1 MAGPG
6 TRGGG
11 GEGGEDSYL
20 ASVSDLMVG
29 LLFVFIIMLM
39 AFALNLRS
47 AEEGA
52 SHTRTELEDA
62 RATVAGERDRVAEER
77 DELARR
83 HAAVSE
89 VAERL
94 LEQDRTRAALLEEL
108 ALDLG
113 QRAVPVVLDARNGV
127 LRLPEGLLFDSGSAT
142 LRPEGERALRE
153 LAASLADAL
162 PCHAGG
168 GAAATQAPRC
178 GDAGGRA
185 LLEAVLV
192 EGHTDD
198 VPLRGTGAFGD
209 NWQLSAARGVSTF
222 KALTAAAPGLERLRN
237 ARGEALLGVAGYEAR
252 RPVAAGTAPETRRLN
267 RRIDLRFI
275 VAAPGEPELADLRE
289 RAGTGGGAA
298 GGGER

>member
-1 MAGPG
+1 VGGPSL
-6 TRGGG
+6 G

-29 LLFVFIIMLM
+29 MLFVFIVMLM
-39 AFALNLRS
+39 AFALNMRG
-47 AEEGA
+47 AQEGA
-52 SHTRTELEDA
+52 SRTRAELENA
-62 RATVAGERDRVAEER
+62 RGAVAEERDRLAAER

-94 LEQDRTRAALLEEL
+94 LARDRTRAALLEGL

-113 QRAVPVVLDARNGV
+113 ERAVPVVLDARNGV
-127 LRLPEGLLFDSGSAT
+127 LRLPESLLFDSGSAA

-153 LAASLADAL
+153 LAAALAAAL
-162 PCHAGG
+162 PCHSRAPP
-168 GAAATQAPRC
+168 AAQARC
-178 GDAGGRA
+178 GEGSRP
-185 LLEAVLV
+185 LLEAVLI

-198 VPLRGTGAFGD
+198 VPLRHGGGTFGD

-222 KALTAAAPGLERLRN
+222 KALTLAAPGLEELEN
-237 ARGEALLGVAGYEAR
+237 TRGEALLGVAGYEAR
-252 RPVAAGTAPETRRLN
+252 RPVAAGDAPETRRLN

-275 VAAPGEPELADLRE
+275 VAAPGETELAGMGARRRVAE
-289 RAGTGGGAA
+289 GGG
-298 GGGER
+298 R